1 MVGGGEV
8 ALRKVTALLQHGA
21 EVTVISPACCP
32 EIRELGRT
40 GEITILPRKYETG
53 DLKNSVLAIAAT
65 DDSDTNHKIADEAS
79 ELGILLNVVDDPE
92 QSNFIVPA
100 CLYRGDLTIAVS
112 TAGSSPAL
120 ARKIKNRLE
129 QAYGEE
135 YTALVD
141 LLREV
146 RAELKKKP
154 ITVTGDDWQRAL
166 DLDLLIEMLRTGQRE
181 KAKAVLQQ
189 NLESQ
194 GKLNE

>member
-1 MVGGGEV
+1 M
-8 ALRKVTALLQHGA
+8 ALLQHGA

-32 EIRELGRT
+32 EMSELGRI
-40 GEITILPRKYETG
+40 GEITTLPRKYETG

-79 ELGILLNVVDDPE
+79 EQGILLNVVDDPA

-112 TAGSSPAL
+112 TTGGSPVL

-135 YTALVD
+135 YATLVD

-146 RAELKKKP
+146 RAELKKKR
-154 ITVTGDDWQRAL
+154 ITVTGDDWQIVL
-166 DLDLLIEMLRTGQRE
+166 DLDSLIEMLRTGQRE
-181 KAKAVLQQ
+181 KARAVLQQ
-189 NLESQ
+189 HLESR
-194 GKLNE
+194 GKLNG

>member
-1 MVGGGEV
+1 M
-8 ALRKVTALLQHGA
+8 TALLRHGA

-32 EIRELGRT
+32 EMRELGIT

-53 DLKNSVLAIAAT
+53 DLKNSVLTIAAT

-79 ELGILLNVVDDPE
+79 ELGILLNVVDDPA

-129 QAYGEE
+129 QTYGEE

-181 KAKAVLQQ
+181 KARAVLQQ

-194 GKLNE
+194 GKLNG